1 MKISRY
7 SRSPDRDMNTVR
19 SAQKTGLPYSA
30 IRNAVAV
37 TQSEW

>member
-7 SRSPDRDMNTVR
+7 SRSPDRDMNKVR
-19 SAQKTGLPYSA
+19 SAWKIQVLYSA

-37 TQSEW
+37 SQSEW

>member
-7 SRSPDRDMNTVR
+7 SRSPDRGMNTVR
-19 SAQKTGLPYSA
+19 SARKIEVPYSTT
-30 IRNAVAV
+30 RNAVAV